1 MPSNKL
7 SFLPLLG
14 LVPAV
19 LLGGCMVGPN
29 YERSGQ
35 PTVAFFRFGSRQ
47 AGPSLGELDWR
58 SVFQEA
64 VLRGLIDEA
73 LAHNPDR
80 KIAAARVLQAQAS
93 LEVVRSQLFPSLG
106 AGLSSARS
114 GASASAATGPAAT
127 SEVDSVGLTLL
138 NYEIDFWGKFRRAS
152 EAARARLLATVEG
165 QRLVE
170 SGLVSSTAIAYL
182 TLLEQDEELAI
193 SRRTLDS
200 RRKSLE
206 LISIRQQGG
215 QSALTDVRQAE
226 VLVAE
231 ADAAMSLI
239 QRQVGQLENLLS
251 TLAGRAPGP
260 IRRGQSFGSTKIL
273 TPAPAGLPSEL
284 LNRRP
289 DLRAAEQQLIAATAE
304 VGVAQA
310 KLLPSFSLT
319 AGAGLRSSS
328 FADLFNDPA
337 RFWQL
342 GPTVEV
348 PVFAGG
354 RLRAGLRGSQA
365 ARDEAEAAY
374 RKAVLEAL
382 REVSDALIARQQ
394 NAVLSAAQARVVTAR
409 KGALVLIREQYDN
422 GVTSYLEVL
431 YNDQQ
436 LFLAELNQARAQ
448 LEALTAT
455 VQLYRALG
463 GGWDRSS
470 APERGKP

>member
-1 MPSNKL
+1 MSPNN
-7 SFLPLLG
+7 SFLCWLG
-14 LVPAV
+14 VVPAL
-19 LLGGCMVGPN
+19 LLGGCAVGPH
-29 YERSGQ
+29 YERSG
-35 PTVAFFRFGSRQ
+35 PVLGETFRFGSRA

-58 SVFQEA
+58 SVFQDP
-64 VLRGLIDEA
+64 VLQGLIGEA
-73 LAHNPDR
+73 LANNPDR
-80 KIAAARVLQAQAS
+80 QIAASRVLQAQAS
-93 LEVVRSQLFPSLG
+93 LEVVRSQLFPNLG
-106 AGLSSARS
+106 ASLNSARR
-114 GASASAATGPAAT
+114 GVSASEAGGPAAT
-127 SEVDSVGLTLL
+127 SESTSAGLNLL
-138 NYEIDFWGKFRRAS
+138 TYEFDFWGKFRRAS
-152 EAARARLLATVEG
+152 EAARARLLATAEG

-170 SGLVSSTAIAYL
+170 SGLVCSTAIAYL
-182 TLLEQDEELAI
+182 TLLEEDQELAI
-193 SRRTLDS
+193 SQRTLAS
-200 RRKSLE
+200 RRQSLE

-239 QRQVGQLENLLS
+239 RRQVGQLENLLS

-260 IRRGQSFGSTKIL
+260 IRRGQSFASAKIL
-273 TPAPAGLPSEL
+273 SPAPMGLPSEL

-289 DLRAAEQQLIAATAE
+289 DLRAAEQELIAATAE
-304 VGVAQA
+304 IGVAEA

-319 AGAGLRSSS
+319 AGAGLRSAA
-328 FADLFNDPA
+328 FADLFKDPA

-342 GPTVEV
+342 GPSVEV
-348 PVFAGG
+348 RVFAGG

-365 ARDEAEAAY
+365 ARDEAEAKY

-394 NAVLSAAQARVVTAR
+394 SADFSAAQARVVAAR
-409 KGALVLIREQYDN
+409 SGALVLIREQYDN

-436 LFLAELNQARAQ
+436 LFLAEISQARAQ
-448 LEALTAT
+448 LDALTAT

-463 GGWDRSS
+463 GGWDKSS
-470 APERGKP
+470 IPVGRKP